1 MSAVV
6 TDFKGVATG
15 YASQLRSA
23 LAAKASTALLQTING
38 RNASMQRFQTLNAL
52 GLLNLSK
59 VPWEPIGLDD
69 CTLLGLLCSATAEMS
84 TAEPVVLVLATGRYY
99 SCRTGKEAFISQI
112 IVNGTQY
119 TEQELKWV
127 PDATSAL
134 VTKHRCL
141 TENATVVT
149 VGRNCSLPI
158 SCSCGND
165 QRCNNWYTLHATD
178 VSPSFTNAEVFRGA
192 SGSLISA
199 ITFSVFSTGASP
211 SLVAV
216 VSNNIEFSGIDS
228 YLASLVSSVNG
239 SVLAMI
245 HNDTNLSAV
254 GNTGVKCGA
263 NDTVP
268 GDPSLPT
275 WSSLRSCDSGIRAV
289 GEWLL
294 KNRASQWSSATLN
307 ISGVVWDIFP
317 TNLVVMS
324 YYSVIGTP
332 LSVINAAVDASDANA
347 SNQLTIVRTQQL
359 SRVAASGA
367 ATKEYMSA
375 MGVQNTLATQAMQD
389 SFVKQVEEL
398 ENISRTALNSSQQRS
413 TTQVQE
419 LTESQTTDIE
429 TLTSKHLNAMAVA
442 TGWTIAVVFA
452 ILLIVLLC
460 SAWNTVRVT
469 HDLTNI
475 IGLMEDVAEM
485 KVEDLVV
492 PRKSHVMEVARIETA
507 FQVLVRRLAEYKSYI
522 PAGLFE
528 QERVTDPGELLSDGG
543 SDQHSVSDSGSVRQV
558 SQCLQPAYQPTHP
571 CVLSNSSSD
580 TFPGRQRSSGAG
592 LSPQRPSSARNPKG
606 TRKSVAVVSINVV
619 GFIDVVRQLYDAQSI
634 NILND
639 YVSYV
644 HEAVSQGRGNV
655 DCVLGDQLFATFN
668 AHIPCGDP
676 ATAAGAAALEIRS
689 QLLAKVSRLKFQI
702 GGSFGQALASSV
714 GYTKFKT
721 MVTVGSPMKIA
732 SMLSHMPRFENGTIL
747 LDSSLEERLRYVC
760 NLRPVE
766 LVHLPQLKTLAEN
779 SHTSLCVS
787 MLLGKTQMQEDEW
800 LYQVG
805 ARAPFSD
812 WTDTFDKLVSAKD
825 SQRRESLLQQFLA
838 SHPHDEVALRLKD
851 RLALWVSGAGIPL

>member
-475 IGLMEDVAEM
+475 IGLMEDVADM
-485 KVEDLVV
+485 KVENLTV
-492 PRKSHVMEVARIETA
+492 PQSSGVREVARIQAA
-507 FQVLVRRLAEYKSYI
+507 FQVMAERLAEYKSYI
-522 PAGLFE
+522 PAGVFERLGEEEE
-528 QERVTDPGELLSDGG
+528 QEEDIQDTNGECRTLGG
-543 SDQHSVSDSGSVRQV
+543 ISDQNTSLAPAVGRLARYSVEDSGKKPNNPV
-558 SQCLQPAYQPTHP
+558 PT
-571 CVLSNSSSD
+571 
-580 TFPGRQRSSGAG
+580 G
-592 LSPQRPSSARNPKG
+592 LKS
-606 TRKSVAVVSINVV
+606 TTKSVAVLSVNVV
-619 GFIDVVRQLYDAQSI
+619 GFMNAPLDLTDGQSKSVF
-634 NILND
+634 ND
-639 YVSYV
+639 YVVLV
-644 HEAVSQGRGNV
+644 HEVVSQSRGHI
-655 DCVLGDQLFATFN
+655 DFLAGDQIFVTFASQQAGRPAEVPDRRGIWTGVCKQ
-668 AHIPCGDP
+668 CGLHEVQVHGNLGKP
-676 ATAAGAAALEIRS
+676 HESCCHSRPHGVPGARSHSRGCWPAGAGEVLVPFKAGGAAVPAPIEVLRWRRAHEP
-689 QLLAKVSRLKFQI
+689 ACFHA
-702 GGSFGQALASSV
+702 GQQ
-714 GYTKFKT
+714 
-721 MVTVGSPMKIA
+721 
-732 SMLSHMPRFENGTIL
+732 
-747 LDSSLEERLRYVC
+747 EEPPGR
-760 NLRPVE
+760 
-766 LVHLPQLKTLAEN
+766 
-779 SHTSLCVS
+779 
-787 MLLGKTQMQEDEW
+787 
-800 LYQVG
+800 
-805 ARAPFSD
+805 
-812 WTDTFDKLVSAKD
+812 
-825 SQRRESLLQQFLA
+825 
-838 SHPHDEVALRLKD
+838 
-851 RLALWVSGAGIPL
+851 